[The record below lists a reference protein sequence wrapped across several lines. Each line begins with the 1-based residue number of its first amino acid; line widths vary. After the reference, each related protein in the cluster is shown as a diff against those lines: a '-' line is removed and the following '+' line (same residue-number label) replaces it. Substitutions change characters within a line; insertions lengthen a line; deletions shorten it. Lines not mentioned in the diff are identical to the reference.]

1 VWGSTTINIITTTKI
16 AAVVAAVIRITRT
29 TTQQKKRERAKSSSL
44 SLSLSLVS
52 VLLLHSGKEMMEKL
66 TVTPSTT
73 TTEKVEVL
81 FIYVCALEEE

>member
-44 SLSLSLVS
+44 CLSLSLVS
-52 VLLLHSGKEMMEKL
+52 VLLYSGKEMMEKL
-66 TVTPSTT
+66 TVTASTT